1 MIKTYKFIFY
11 LKQRFTGNNNKQDNF
26 KRKMPP
32 WQSLSFDLGKLKA
45 HSKIY
50 RETTA
55 GTEWSG
61 ERGEHGERIGVRSGE
76 RAESE
81 RSGM

>member
-32 WQSLSFDLGKLKA
+32 WQSLSLDLGKLKA
-45 HSKIY
+45 HSKVCSV
-50 RETTA
+50 RRRRA
-55 GTEWSG
+55 WSG
-61 ERGEHGERIGVRSGE
+61 
-76 RAESE
+76 AESGVSTE
-81 RSGM
+81 SGAESGGESQRSGM